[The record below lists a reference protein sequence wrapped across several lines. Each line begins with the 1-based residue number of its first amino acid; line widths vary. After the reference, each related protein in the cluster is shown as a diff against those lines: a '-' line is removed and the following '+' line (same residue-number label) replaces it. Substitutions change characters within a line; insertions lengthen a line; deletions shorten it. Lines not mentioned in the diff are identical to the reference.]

1 MMWLLMLLRMMA
13 RLRLLMYSPRAQ
25 ATVAATV
32 VLLVLCLLPFASA
45 LEVHHI
51 FAEVDHDGH
60 EHSDFDLCQWVQA
73 HGSGSVDLSPADIG
87 VPVQVG
93 QEQWCHPE
101 VIFSSLILASQQ
113 SRGPP
118 RFL

>member
-1 MMWLLMLLRMMA
+1 MIA
-13 RLRLLMYSPRAQ
+13 RFRSFNFSPRSQ

-73 HGSGSVDLSPADIG
+73 HGSGSVDLDHGNLGIPL
-87 VPVQVG
+87 QVEH
-93 QEQWCHPE
+93 EQWHTSE
-101 VIFSSLILASQQ
+101 IVFSSKALTSQE

-118 RFL
+118 LFL

>member
-1 MMWLLMLLRMMA
+1 MKSLRSA
-13 RLRLLMYSPRAQ
+13 IFSTRSQ
-25 ATVAATV
+25 GIIAATV
-32 VLLVLCLLPFASA
+32 VLLFLCLLPFAGA

-73 HGSGSVDLSPADIG
+73 HGSGSIDLDHGNLEIPL
-87 VPVQVG
+87 QVEK
-93 QEQWCHPE
+93 EQWHTSE
-101 VIFSSLILASQQ
+101 VIFPSIALTSQE

-118 RFL
+118 LFL